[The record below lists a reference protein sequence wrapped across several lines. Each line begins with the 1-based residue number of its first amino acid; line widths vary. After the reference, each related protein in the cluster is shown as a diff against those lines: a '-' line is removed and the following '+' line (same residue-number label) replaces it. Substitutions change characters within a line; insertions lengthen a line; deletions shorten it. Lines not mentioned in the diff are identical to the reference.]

1 MARAGINRQLGF
13 HKYLSWIVC
22 YINGGIHGNGFCGLS
37 LTVGLCRADSETRF
51 LGSLYRTEN
60 DQYYI
65 SFISEYSLS
74 SLLRQFLRFFASWSF
89 NPGILLRCHVML
101 PIYLCALSSLL
112 FRQRGGGRRGQIY
125 SGSPPSPGKMPTTPQ
140 PDTYFIQTLYNLLP
154 SLRRLK
160 LCSEYAQLIFS
171 GKRINRVID
180 YLPIQSWD
188 GHYRGMVVLRVTD
201 SEWFVFGGN

>member
-1 MARAGINRQLGF
+1 MGIWLVWLYMAWAGINRQLGF

-37 LTVGLCRADSETRF
+37 LTVGLCRADSETGF
-51 LGSLYRTEN
+51 LGSLYGKEN

-74 SLLRQFLRFFASWSF
+74 SLLSNFSGSLLSWIF

-112 FRQRGGGRRGQIY
+112 FRQGGRGQVPAALPAREECPQ
-125 SGSPPSPGKMPTTPQ
+125 PPPQ
-140 PDTYFIQTLYNLLP
+140 PDPYFIQTLYNLLP

-171 GKRINRVID
+171 G
-180 YLPIQSWD
+180 
-188 GHYRGMVVLRVTD
+188 
-201 SEWFVFGGN
+201 